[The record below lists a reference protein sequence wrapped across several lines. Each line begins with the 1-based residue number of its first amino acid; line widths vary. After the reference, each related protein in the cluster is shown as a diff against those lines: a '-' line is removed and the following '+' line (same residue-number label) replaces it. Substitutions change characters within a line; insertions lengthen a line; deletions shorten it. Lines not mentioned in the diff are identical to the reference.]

1 VPTADEERPHYH
13 GAVADW
19 ATISALATGGG
30 TLVLAAATFASVRSG
45 NRTARLAERSLLA
58 NIRPLLLPSHL
69 DDPQQ
74 KVTFIEGKVVIVPG
88 GAGVAEITDDA
99 VYLALSLRNA
109 GSGVAV
115 LHAWHFY
122 GDWQSVRDD
131 TPEPEELTRLT
142 RDLYIAVGDLGFW
155 QGTFRDPASEEF
167 AAAVK
172 AIQARNPLTVDVMY
186 GDFEGGQRTIS
197 RFSMLPRPDDGWLVG
212 VARHWSIDRGDPR

>member
-1 VPTADEERPHYH
+1 M
-13 GAVADW
+13 ADW

-58 NIRPLLLPSHL
+58 NIRPLLLPSRL
-69 DDPQQ
+69 DDSPQ
-74 KVTFIEGKVVIVPG
+74 KVTFVEGKVVVVPG
-88 GAGVAEITDDA
+88 GSGVAEVTGDA
-99 VYLALSLRNA
+99 IYLALSLRNA

-122 GDWQSVRDD
+122 GEWQSARDD
-131 TPEPEELTRLT
+131 PPEPEQLTRLT

-155 QGTFRDPASEEF
+155 QGTFRDPDSEEF

-172 AIQARNPLTVDVMY
+172 AIRERDALTVDVLY
-186 GDFEGGQRTIS
+186 GDFEGGQRTIT
-197 RFSMLPRPDDGWLVG
+197 RFSMLPRQDDGWLVG
-212 VARHWSIDRGDPR
+212 VARHWNIDRDDPR

>member
-1 VPTADEERPHYH
+1 
-13 GAVADW
+13 VADW

-58 NIRPLLLPSHL
+58 NIRPLLLPSRL
-69 DDPQQ
+69 DDSPQ
-74 KVTFIEGKVVIVPG
+74 KVTFVEGKVVVVPG
-88 GAGVAEITDDA
+88 GSGVAEVTGDA
-99 VYLALSLRNA
+99 IYLALSLRNA

-122 GDWQSVRDD
+122 GEWQSARDD
-131 TPEPEELTRLT
+131 PPEPEQLTRLT

-155 QGTFRDPASEEF
+155 QGTFRDPDSEEF

-172 AIQARNPLTVDVMY
+172 AIRERDALTVDVLY
-186 GDFEGGQRTIS
+186 GDFEGGQRTIT
-197 RFSMLPRPDDGWLVG
+197 RFSMLPRQDDGWLVG
-212 VARHWSIDRGDPR
+212 VARHWNIDRDDPR